1 MTTRIELLAL
11 FKLNT
16 GKVLMTP
23 KQEPSMCESI
33 GYQYPRTRKYQLRYK
48 E

>member
-16 GKVLMTP
+16 GKVLVSP
-23 KQEPSMCESI
+23 KKEPSVGELY
-33 GYQYPRTRKYQLRYK
+33 GYQTPRCDRFQLRYK